1 MTSIHRAIHKYASNV
16 AQWRGQNS
24 SVRLFLFET
33 ANKWFINFFTQ
44 TLEGDGACRWT
55 KATHALQKNWGSK
68 KKKILS
74 WVQCNTQKFVLIL
87 TLAVLYQQQPKL
99 PSEKLLLS
107 YLLDILW
114 VCANVRVCAWSV
126 DVQEGERVGKGGFF
140 AQFLWQEDIC
150 CSNRF
155 ERTLA

>member
-1 MTSIHRAIHKYASNV
+1 MWHSEEARTAACDCFCLKQQINDLLIFLHKLWRETERADERKRH
-16 AQWRGQNS
+16 
-24 SVRLFLFET
+24 
-33 ANKWFINFFTQ
+33 
-44 TLEGDGACRWT
+44 
-55 KATHALQKNWGSK
+55 THYK
-68 KKKILS
+68 KIEEARRKKILS

-140 AQFLWQEDIC
+140 AQFL
-150 CSNRF
+150 
-155 ERTLA
+155 